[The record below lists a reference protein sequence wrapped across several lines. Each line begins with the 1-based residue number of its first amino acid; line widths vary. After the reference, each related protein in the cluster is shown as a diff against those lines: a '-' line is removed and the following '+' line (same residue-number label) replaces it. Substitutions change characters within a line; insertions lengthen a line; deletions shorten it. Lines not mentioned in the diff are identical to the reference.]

1 MTVAYLKTGTGKSY
15 IESLDSSKKELKA
28 MYIIYSQPDGTKTK
42 INL

>member
-15 IESLDSSKKELKA
+15 IEKLGDSKKELKA
-28 MYIIYSQPDGTKTK
+28 MYVIYSHPDGSKTK